1 MIVFFLQV
9 GIGVVVAVQY
19 VEGFEHRKSKI

>member
-1 MIVFFLQV
+1 MIVFFLKV
-9 GIGVVVAVQY
+9 EIGVVVAVQY